1 MNLMCISCAQVFRTV
16 KGSVEVGLQGCV
28 SEYVCERERDR
39 DREQNSWSVYE
50 REGERKSWT
59 INNRD
64 RELGHIPEG
73 EAEREKQS

>member
-16 KGSVEVGLQGCV
+16 KGSVEAGLQGSV
-28 SEYVCERERDR
+28 SEYVCERER

-73 EAEREKQS
+73 EAEGEKQS

>member
-1 MNLMCISCAQVFRTV
+1 MLRCLEQSRVPWRLGCRDVCLNMCAR
-16 KGSVEVGLQGCV
+16 
-28 SEYVCERERDR
+28 ERER

-73 EAEREKQS
+73 EAEGEKQS

>member
-28 SEYVCERERDR
+28 SEYVCERER

>member
-1 MNLMCISCAQVFRTV
+1 MGCRDVCLNMCA
-16 KGSVEVGLQGCV
+16 
-28 SEYVCERERDR
+28 RER

-73 EAEREKQS
+73 EAEGESKV